1 MTEIESELPGEER
14 QDSDYDGAWKET
26 IRLHL
31 AEAIQKGF
39 PTFADLI
46 DWNCEPQ
53 WLDKEISQIIGRF
66 GHRNREVDL
75 LFKVRLLDGRDQW
88 ILCHLEIQTRFEAE
102 FPFRIDLY
110 NAGLKW
116 MFQQEVVTLVILADL
131 RPDWR
136 PSTHRFELGD
146 FRSVREFPICKLLD
160 RLAADWVDDD
170 SLFVQVARAQIA
182 ALRTSS
188 DPDARFGAKTQLVR
202 NLYTMGY
209 TSDRI
214 REIFRLIDWMMR
226 LRPDLDRRFK
236 SELVDFEEENRM
248 PYVTSIERLAKEEG
262 LEEGLEKG
270 IEKGIEKGRAEGL
283 EKGREQGS
291 ATLLLRILTRQC
303 GHLPEDI
310 QQQIHQLK
318 LEQSQ
323 NLGEAL
329 LDFKSIDDL
338 KIWLKTTIH

>member
-1 MTEIESELPGEER
+1 MTDIENELPEEER

-31 AEAIQKGF
+31 AEAIKKGF
-39 PTFADLI
+39 PAFANLI

-53 WLDKEISQIIGRF
+53 WLDKEISQIVGRF

-75 LFKVRLLDGRDQW
+75 LFKVRLLDGREQW
-88 ILCHLEIQTRFEAE
+88 ILCHLEIQTHFEAG

-116 MFQQEVVTLVILADL
+116 MFQEEVVTLVLLADL
-131 RPDWR
+131 SPDWR
-136 PSTHRFELGD
+136 PRAHHFQLGD
-146 FRSVREFPICKLLD
+146 FRSVREFPVCKLLD
-160 RLAADWVDDD
+160 RLATDWVGDD

-188 DPDARFGAKTQLVR
+188 DPEARFSAKTQLVR

-209 TSDRI
+209 SSGTI

-236 SELVDFEEENRM
+236 SELVIFEEENHM

-270 IEKGIEKGRAEGL
+270 RKEGL
-283 EKGREQGS
+283 QEGLLEGRQEGREQGS

-303 GHLPEDI
+303 GPLPEDV
-310 QQQIHQLK
+310 QQQIRDLK

-338 KIWLKTTIH
+338 KTWLKSKID

>member
-1 MTEIESELPGEER
+1 MQIS
-14 QDSDYDGAWKET
+14 
-26 IRLHL
+26 
-31 AEAIQKGF
+31 
-39 PTFADLI
+39 LI
-46 DWNCEPQ
+46 GICEPQ

-88 ILCHLEIQTRFEAE
+88 ILCHLEIQTQFEMDLS
-102 FPFRIDLY
+102 FRIDLY

-136 PSTHRFELGD
+136 PNTHRFELAD
-146 FRSVREFPICKLLD
+146 FRSVREFPICKILD
-160 RLAADWVDDD
+160 RLATDWIDDK
-170 SLFVQVARAQIA
+170 SLVVQVARAQIA

-188 DPDARFGAKTQLVR
+188 DPDARFAAKTQLVR

-209 TSDRI
+209 SSDRI
-214 REIFRLIDWMMR
+214 RELFHLIDWMMR
-226 LRPDLDRRFK
+226 LRPDLDHRFK
-236 SELVDFEEENRM
+236 SELVTFEEEIRM
-248 PYVTSIERLAKEEG
+248 PYVTSIERLAKED
-262 LEEGLEKG
+262 
-270 IEKGIEKGRAEGL
+270 GRVE
-283 EKGREQGS
+283 GREQGT

-303 GHLPEDI
+303 GPLPEGI

-329 LDFKSIDDL
+329 LDFKSLDDL
-338 KIWLKTTIH
+338 RIWLKTTID

>member
-1 MTEIESELPGEER
+1 M
-14 QDSDYDGAWKET
+14 
-26 IRLHL
+26 
-31 AEAIQKGF
+31 
-39 PTFADLI
+39 
-46 DWNCEPQ
+46 
-53 WLDKEISQIIGRF
+53 
-66 GHRNREVDL
+66 
-75 LFKVRLLDGRDQW
+75 
-88 ILCHLEIQTRFEAE
+88 
-102 FPFRIDLY
+102 
-110 NAGLKW
+110 
-116 MFQQEVVTLVILADL
+116 
-131 RPDWR
+131 
-136 PSTHRFELGD
+136 
-146 FRSVREFPICKLLD
+146 D

-209 TSDRI
+209 SSDRI

-262 LEEGLEKG
+262 REEGRE
-270 IEKGIEKGRAEGL
+270 EGL

-310 QQQIHQLK
+310 QQQIRQLK

-329 LDFKSIDDL
+329 LDFKSLDDL
-338 KIWLKTTIH
+338 NIWLKTTIH